1 MLQDRINELK
11 EERNAIILAHNYQI
25 GEVQDI
31 ADYKGDS
38 LGLSQK
44 AAKSDAD
51 VIVFCGVDFMAESAA
66 ILCQDKT
73 VLLPDP
79 GARCPMAAMI
89 TAESL
94 RAEKEKHPGAVVV
107 CYVNTTA
114 DVKAESDIC
123 CTSSNAIKVVNSLK
137 EDEVIFVPDK
147 NLALYVAAH
156 TDKKIIP
163 WEGYC
168 SSHHFILKKE
178 VLSVKAR
185 HPEAE
190 IIVHPECR
198 PEVIEISDKA
208 LSTDGMVKYVKKSKA
223 KEFIIGTETGIL
235 YRLRKENP
243 DKRFYPASDRAVC
256 PGMKV
261 NTLGKIVNA
270 LENME
275 HRVHIPEDIRARA
288 KQALDRMLEVGRGD

>member
-1 MLQDRINELK
+1 MLQDRIKELK

-66 ILCQDKT
+66 ILCSDKM
-73 VLLPDP
+73 VLLPELS
-79 GARCPMAAMI
+79 AKCPMAAMI

-94 RAEKEKHPGAVVV
+94 RAEKEKYPDAVVV

-114 DVKAESDIC
+114 EVKAESDIC

-137 EDEVIFVPDK
+137 EDEIIFVPDK

-156 TDKKIIP
+156 TDKTIIP

-168 SSHHFILKKE
+168 PSHHFILKGE
-178 VLSVKAR
+178 VLLAKAR
-185 HPEAE
+185 RPEAE
-190 IIVHPECR
+190 ILVHPECR
-198 PEVIEISDKA
+198 QEVIEIADKA
-208 LSTDGMVKYVKKSKA
+208 FSTDGMIRYAKRSKA

-235 YRLRKENP
+235 YRLRRENP
-243 DKRFYPASDRAVC
+243 DKRFYPASDRAIC
-256 PGMKV
+256 PSMKV
-261 NTLGKIVNA
+261 NTLDKIVNA

-275 HRVHIPEDIRARA
+275 HKITIPEDIRVRA

>member
-1 MLQDRINELK
+1 MLQDRIKELK

-66 ILCQDKT
+66 ILCPNKT
-73 VLLPDP
+73 VLLPELE
-79 GARCPMAAMI
+79 AKCPMAAMI

-94 RAEKEKHPGAVVV
+94 RAKKEKHPGAVVV

-168 SSHHFILKKE
+168 SSHHFILKE
-178 VLSVKAR
+178 DVLSVKAR

-190 IIVHPECR
+190 ILVHPECR

-208 LSTDGMVKYVKKSKA
+208 LSTDGMIRYAKKSKA

-243 DKRFYPASDRAVC
+243 DKRFYPASDHAVC

-261 NTLGKIVNA
+261 NTLDKIVNA

-275 HRVHIPEDIRARA
+275 HKVIIPEYIRVKA
-288 KQALDRMLEVGRGD
+288 KQALDRMLGVGRGD

>member
-1 MLQDRINELK
+1 MLQDRLKELK

-66 ILCQDKT
+66 ILCPDKT
-73 VLLPDP
+73 VLLPEP
-79 GARCPMAAMI
+79 NAKCPMAAMI

-123 CTSSNAIKVVNSLK
+123 CTSSNAINVVNSME
-137 EDEVIFVPDK
+137 EDEIIFVPDK
-147 NLALYVAAH
+147 NLALYAAAH

-168 SSHHFILKKE
+168 PSHHFILKNE
-178 VLSVKAR
+178 VLSAKAR

-190 IIVHPECR
+190 ILVHPECR
-198 PEVIEISDKA
+198 PEVIEMADKA
-208 LSTDGMVKYVKKSKA
+208 LSTDGMIRYAKESKA

-243 DKRFYPASDRAVC
+243 DKRFYPASDHAVC

-261 NTLGKIVNA
+261 NTLDKIVNA
-270 LENME
+270 LENMT
-275 HRVHIPEDIRARA
+275 HKVIIPEDVRVKA

>member
-1 MLQDRINELK
+1 MLQDRIKELK
-11 EERNAIILAHNYQI
+11 KEKNAIILAHNYQI

-44 AAKSDAD
+44 AAESDAD

-66 ILCQDKT
+66 ILCPDKT
-73 VLLPDP
+73 VLLPELE
-79 GARCPMAAMI
+79 AKCPMAAMI

-94 RAEKEKHPGAVVV
+94 RAEKEKYPDAVVV

-123 CTSSNAIKVVNSLK
+123 CTSSNAINVVNSLK
-137 EDEVIFVPDK
+137 EDEIIFVPDK
-147 NLALYVAAH
+147 NLALYAAAH

-168 SSHHFILKKE
+168 PSHHFILKSE

-185 HPEAE
+185 RPEAE
-190 IIVHPECR
+190 ILVHPECR
-198 PEVIEISDKA
+198 PEVIEMADKA
-208 LSTDGMVKYVKKSKA
+208 LSTDGMIRYAKESKA

-243 DKRFYPASDRAVC
+243 DKRFYPASDHAVC

-261 NTLGKIVNA
+261 NTLDKIVNA
-270 LENME
+270 LENMT
-275 HRVHIPEDIRARA
+275 HKVIIPEDIRARA
-288 KQALDRMLEVGRGD
+288 KRALDRMLEVGRGD

>member
-1 MLQDRINELK
+1 MLQDRINELR
-11 EERNAIILAHNYQI
+11 EERHAIVLAHNYQI

-44 AAKSDAD
+44 AAESDAD

-66 ILCQDKT
+66 ILCPDKT
-73 VLLPDP
+73 VLLPELS
-79 GARCPMAAMI
+79 AKCPMAAMI

-94 RAEKEKHPGAVVV
+94 CAEKEKHPGAVVV

-123 CTSSNAIKVVNSLK
+123 CTSSNAIKVVNSLE
-137 EDEVIFVPDK
+137 EDEIIFVPDK
-147 NLALYVAAH
+147 NLALYVAAY

-168 SSHHFILKKE
+168 PSHHFILKSE

-185 HPEAE
+185 RPEAE
-190 IIVHPECR
+190 ILVHPECG
-198 PEVIEISDKA
+198 PEVIEIADKA
-208 LSTDGMVKYVKKSKA
+208 LSTDGMIQYAKKSKA
-223 KEFIIGTETGIL
+223 EEFIIGTETGIL

-243 DKRFYPASDRAVC
+243 DKRFYPASDHAIC

-261 NTLGKIVNA
+261 NTLDKIVSA

-275 HRVHIPEDIRARA
+275 HKIIIPEGVRVRA
-288 KQALDRMLEVGRGD
+288 KQALDRMLGVGRGD

>member
-1 MLQDRINELK
+1 MLQDRIKELK

-66 ILCQDKT
+66 ILCSDKT
-73 VLLPDP
+73 VLLPELS
-79 GARCPMAAMI
+79 AKCPMAAMI

-94 RAEKEKHPGAVVV
+94 RAEKEKYPDAVVV

-114 DVKAESDIC
+114 EVKAESDIC

-137 EDEVIFVPDK
+137 EDEIIFVPDK

-156 TDKKIIP
+156 TDKTIIP

-168 SSHHFILKKE
+168 PSHHFILKGE
-178 VLSVKAR
+178 VLLAKAR
-185 HPEAE
+185 RPEAE
-190 IIVHPECR
+190 ILVHPECR
-198 PEVIEISDKA
+198 QEVIEIADKA
-208 LSTDGMVKYVKKSKA
+208 FSTDGMIRYAKRSKA

-235 YRLRKENP
+235 YRLRRENP
-243 DKRFYPASDRAVC
+243 DKRFYPASDRAIC
-256 PGMKV
+256 PSMKV
-261 NTLGKIVNA
+261 NTLDKIVNA

-275 HRVHIPEDIRARA
+275 HKITIPEDIRVRA

>member
-1 MLQDRINELK
+1 MLQDRIKELK

-66 ILCQDKT
+66 ILCPDKT
-73 VLLPDP
+73 VLLPELS
-79 GARCPMAAMI
+79 AKCPMAAMI

-94 RAEKEKHPGAVVV
+94 RAEKEKHPDAVVV

-114 DVKAESDIC
+114 EVKAESDIC
-123 CTSSNAIKVVNSLK
+123 CTSANAIKVVNSLDDN
-137 EDEVIFVPDK
+137 EIIFVPDK

-168 SSHHFILKKE
+168 PSHHFIQRSD
-178 VLSVKAR
+178 VLTVKAR
-185 HPEAE
+185 RSEAE
-190 IIVHPECR
+190 ILVHPECK
-198 PEVIEISDKA
+198 PEVIELSDKV
-208 LSTDGMVKYVKKSKA
+208 LSTDGMIKYVKKSKA
-223 KEFIIGTETGIL
+223 KEFIIGSETGIL

-261 NTLGKIVNA
+261 NTLDAIVKS

-275 HRVHIPEDIRARA
+275 HKIIMPEDIRVRS
-288 KQALDRMLEVGRGD
+288 KQALDRMLKVGRDD